1 MHAAQGGATETG
13 AHWLKGGR
21 RAGGRPGGRAPLA
34 AEMPCS
40 VERYLVVNS
49 STGVMNVVAL
59 GPKLAK
65 KNVSACA
72 APGARLGQRA
82 GRAARAPRRRRRH
95 TSRAGAGLG
104 VRRACLCAVRDQPGV
119 VRKRGKCKQRGPAL
133 TYRTMNSQ
141 MEAALICTYAAA
153 RMMRMVVMMM
163 KPASSHSRCE
173 SACAGSLAPARNKS
187 RVQQTRPE

>member
-1 MHAAQGGATETG
+1 
-13 AHWLKGGR
+13 
-21 RAGGRPGGRAPLA
+21 
-34 AEMPCS
+34 
-40 VERYLVVNS
+40 VVKS

-72 APGARLGQRA
+72 APR
-82 GRAARAPRRRRRH
+82 RAARSARLASSARAPLPPPPHQQGRG
-95 TSRAGAGLG
+95 RAGGAQSLP
-104 VRRACLCAVRDQPGV
+104 VHHARRTRRSAKMGE
-119 VRKRGKCKQRGPAL
+119 CKQSGPAL

-163 KPASSHSRCE
+163 KPAGGRSSVSQPALGPWRPPAKKAECSKPDQNASQHHSHTAMSSLPATRLWQRISE
-173 SACAGSLAPARNKS
+173 QQALGVRDAPMATSATVN
-187 RVQQTRPE
+187 Q